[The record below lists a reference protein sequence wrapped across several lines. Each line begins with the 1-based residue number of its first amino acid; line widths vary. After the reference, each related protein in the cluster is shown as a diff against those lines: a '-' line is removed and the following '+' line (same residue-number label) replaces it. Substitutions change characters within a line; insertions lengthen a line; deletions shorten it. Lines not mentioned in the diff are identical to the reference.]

1 MRAVTAQSLFDVKST
16 SSTQFEDQQTQD
28 DTWICNVIYRITDC
42 RTLRNSPLENHWT
55 LELEKRAGPSSFWN
69 AIATFRLFRIEFRKG
84 AEVVLIEAR
93 KSLSAYGQLV
103 RPIDFGAARGE

>member
-1 MRAVTAQSLFDVKST
+1 MESLYAAMLKLMRWLGERAPKTFLTV
-16 SSTQFEDQQTQD
+16 
-28 DTWICNVIYRITDC
+28 CNVIYRITDC